1 MAPPS
6 LARRLVKT
14 AWLAVLVAT
23 AAAARLRADDGSPP
37 VVERIE
43 FVGNRTDEW
52 ILRRRLP
59 FSEGQTLPPDG
70 LDRARRALSD
80 MRLFKQVFVSS
91 APAEGGGA
99 LVTVALDDGWYL
111 IPFPFY
117 ASGSGGGRGGMVLAE
132 RNIFRRAESLTAA
145 GFSGGGGEHESAAAA
160 CEGWSLQV
168 SRSRRRFEERVYSDG
183 GFTSTAG
190 LRRPSDE
197 SDPSRAG
204 TVLFEGERK
213 SDEGRIAVSFPLP
226 GLRGT
231 AGWEPAR
238 IRQAVPAGGSAA
250 TREER
255 VGQAVLGLRAGAEA
269 RENFMGDLGNLLGF
283 GLAGLEDRLKPLPH
297 PVGRIGFGATLTRG
311 AAWTGSERPYTY
323 GLATVS
329 ASRSWGKRN
338 NLSFTLAG
346 GRGHDLP
353 EARKLA
359 TGPQLGMI
367 GQYAREFRGRG
378 ALAAGTS
385 FSRPLSTTKRG
396 IWQGMVFVEAARAWD
411 GRGRDKAGAGASVF
425 YRFWRFPL
433 PLGVTVT
440 RSLDDQDTQV
450 SAAVGGRF

>member
-1 MAPPS
+1 M
-6 LARRLVKT
+6 KT
-14 AWLAVLVAT
+14 ALYAVLIAA
-23 AAAARLRADDGSPP
+23 AAAARTWGADGSSP

-43 FVGNRTDEW
+43 FIGNRTDER

-59 FSEGQTLPPDG
+59 FSEGRVLPPDG

-80 MRLFKQVFVSS
+80 MRLFKQIYVSS

-99 LVTVALDDGWYL
+99 LVTVAVDDGWYL

-145 GFSGGGGEHESAAAA
+145 GFSGGGGERESAAAA
-160 CEGWSLQV
+160 CEGWVVQASK
-168 SRSRRRFEERVYSDG
+168 SRRRFDERVYADG

-197 SDPSRAG
+197 ANPSHYG
-204 TVLFEGERK
+204 TVLFEDERR
-213 SDEGRIAVSFPLP
+213 SNEGRLAVSFPLP

-231 AGWEPAR
+231 IGWEPAR
-238 IRQAVPAGGSAA
+238 IRQAVPAGGSDV
-250 TREER
+250 TQEER

-269 RENFMGDLGNLLGF
+269 RESFQGDLGNLLGF
-283 GLAGLEDRLKPLPH
+283 GLADLGDRLKPLPH
-297 PVGRIGFGATLTRG
+297 PVGRIGLGATLYRG
-311 AAWTGSERPYTY
+311 AAWTGSERTYTY
-323 GLATVS
+323 GLGTVS
-329 ASRSWGKRN
+329 ASRSWGMRN
-338 NLSFTLAG
+338 NLSFTLTG

-359 TGPQLGMI
+359 TGPDLGMI

-385 FSRPLSTTKRG
+385 FSRPLSSTMRG
-396 IWQGMVFVEAARAWD
+396 VWQGMVFAEAARAWD
-411 GRGRDKAGAGASVF
+411 GKGRDKAGVGASLF

-433 PLGVTVT
+433 PLGFTVT
-440 RSLDDQDTQV
+440 RSLDDRDTQV
-450 SAAVGGRF
+450 SAAVGGKF